1 MKTDATGYNRRSNRV
16 GSERGTGILPVAPL
30 LGWIAATAAFFSLP
44 VLIPFAVAAVAS
56 NLAPFKAEFPGK
68 RTMDQSGGEIPA
80 TAQAFAPF
88 QGRVGI
94 SWDDDFLYMESNGLP
109 DHNMMV
115 GITAW
120 QQQVPLPQP
129 YVGGNAWR
137 VPLRPVVALEP
148 ALIKGRFLRG
158 AIAIAVNGIPIFN
171 PQNNRG
177 EVSYEIGELDQWGGH
192 CGRADD
198 YHYHLAPVH
207 LEAIVGKGKPLAYGL
222 DGYPVLGLTEANG
235 QAPRNLDECHG
246 HDHDGLGY
254 HYHAATKYPY
264 VFAGFRGEVV
274 EAEGQVDPQPR
285 AQGVREALQA
295 LRGAEI
301 TGFEKTGADSYQLSY
316 SVNGDKRAVR
326 YQIGEDG
333 TFPFEFDNGR
343 EGVTRE
349 VYRVRAGGGSGRPPG
364 GMGGGGQRPDPLLG
378 ALDANR
384 DGIIDSEELSDAA
397 ANLRAL
403 DRNGDGRLDREE
415 ASGRPPGGGGGKSMS
430 PNREDGGAAAR
441 PAAPGF
447 SLSSPAIGDD
457 GRLPVEFTGDGDGVS
472 PPLAWK
478 GVPSGT
484 KSFALIMDH
493 LAPGDEMKS
502 YWVMWDIPADT
513 TSLPQNA
520 KGIGQEG
527 AGFRGQAG
535 YEPPHSQGPGDKTY
549 VLHLYALSDEVRP
562 AGSVGR
568 VSREALLVAM
578 EGKVLGQADLSV
590 VYARPEGA
598 AGGPQKGKG
607 GSKR

>member
-1 MKTDATGYNRRSNRV
+1 MKTDATGYDHRSNSV
-16 GSERGTGILPVAPL
+16 GSERGPDEPTGRMPVPRGTGILPVSPL

-68 RTMDQSGGEIPA
+68 RTLDQSGGEIPA

-94 SWDDDFLYMESNGLP
+94 SWDDIFLYMESNGLP

-137 VPLRPVVALEP
+137 VPLRPVVARDP

-222 DGYPVLGLTEANG
+222 DGFPVLGLTEANG

-254 HYHAATKYPY
+254 HYHATTKYPY
-264 VFAGFRGEVV
+264 VFAGFHGEVV

-285 AQGVREALQA
+285 AQGIREALQA

-301 TGFEKTGADSYQLSY
+301 TGFEKTGADGYQLSY
-316 SVNGDKRAVR
+316 SVNGEKRAVR
-326 YQIGEDG
+326 YRLDEGG
-333 TFPFEFDNGR
+333 AFPFEFDNGR
-343 EGVTRE
+343 DGVTRE
-349 VYRVRAGGGSGRPPG
+349 VYRVRTSGGKKGTGR
-364 GMGGGGQRPDPLLG
+364 
-378 ALDANR
+378 
-384 DGIIDSEELSDAA
+384 AA
-397 ANLRAL
+397 A
-403 DRNGDGRLDREE
+403 D
-415 ASGRPPGGGGGKSMS
+415 K
-430 PNREDGGAAAR
+430 
-441 PAAPGF
+441 PAEGGF
-447 SLSSPAIGDD
+447 SLTSPVIGED
-457 GRLPVEFTGDGDGVS
+457 GRLPAEFTGDGAGVS
-472 PPLAWK
+472 PPLTWQGA
-478 GVPSGT
+478 PTGT
-484 KSFALIMDH
+484 QSFALIMDH

-502 YWVMWDIPADT
+502 YWVMWDIPADM
-513 TSLPQNA
+513 TSLPKNA
-520 KGIGQEG
+520 TGIGQVG
-527 AGFRGQAG
+527 SGFRGQLG

-549 VLHLYALSDEVRP
+549 VLHLYALSEKASP
-562 AGSVGR
+562 AGPPGRVGR
-568 VSREALLVAM
+568 ETLLAAM
-578 EGKVLGQADLSV
+578 EGKILGQSDLSV
-590 VYARPEGA
+590 VYARPDGA
-598 AGGPQKGKG
+598 VGGAPKGKKG
-607 GSKR
+607 PKR